1 LKPELDAKPPET
13 LIQTMSGIQLCTADD
28 SKQLQHNAWASPST
42 EMKTFNGSLT
52 DTEQTWIWGA
62 SKWFDFEWLIVKNAR
77 SEMVGKQQF
86 LLMEVAGQVTDLKRR
101 IEAPDAS
108 YVTKPE
114 LDAKQTE
121 TLVQTI
127 SGIQLCTAD
136 NNK

>member
-1 LKPELDAKPPET
+1 
-13 LIQTMSGIQLCTADD
+13 
-28 SKQLQHNAWASPST
+28 
-42 EMKTFNGSLT
+42 
-52 DTEQTWIWGA
+52 
-62 SKWFDFEWLIVKNAR
+62 
-77 SEMVGKQQF
+77 MVGKQQF